1 MAWNLCAIVSMLR
14 CVIGPKWWPKGRFIG
29 AMHRPGPF
37 NNLLRTPASAAFVYR
52 SRFRFVFFFV
62 LLAVALPIWNSTM
75 SAVVEV
81 PLQALPLPVR
91 PPWLQRISALSR
103 AQRLRLGAGLALL
116 VAIAMAALV
125 LGRQPDYRV
134 LFANL
139 SDKDGGAIVAQ
150 LAQMN
155 VPYQYT
161 DGGGAILVPADKVH
175 DVRLR
180 LASQGLPK
188 GSVAGFELMEQ
199 SKFGMTQFQERLN
212 FQRGLE
218 GELTRSIQALS
229 SVQTARVHLALPNQN
244 GFFREQQKPSASI
257 LVSLYPGRTLDRAQL
272 AGIVHLVA
280 SSVPELAPS
289 AVSVLDDSGKLLSDA
304 PDGAGSA
311 AFDAQQLQYV
321 QLLEAQYTRRIL
333 DILEP
338 VVGRNNVKAQV
349 TAEVDFSQTES
360 TSEQHRPNLGQ
371 DASAVRS
378 QQVVES
384 TGAPGAQPP
393 SGVPGATSNQP
404 PAPSAAPINGA
415 NPPPAAAGQ
424 QQGAAPQGKRES
436 VTNSEVDKTV
446 RVTRGG
452 SGSVKR
458 LSAAVVVNYQLAAAE
473 GTGKGEAD
481 STPQALSAERIEQ
494 MTALVRETIGFS
506 KERGDSVN
514 LMHTPFLADAAP
526 APDLPLWKQPE
537 TLELARNMA
546 WPMGGAL
553 FAALVVLGLVRP
565 GLKAMSAPRELPM
578 AAAVPGGQLD
588 ALETEELQR
597 PELGGP
603 GQTLALGLA
612 VAPEQQRL
620 EDARALARRDPVAVA
635 NIVKNWVNGDDAA

>member
-1 MAWNLCAIVSMLR
+1 
-14 CVIGPKWWPKGRFIG
+14 
-29 AMHRPGPF
+29 
-37 NNLLRTPASAAFVYR
+37 
-52 SRFRFVFFFV
+52 
-62 LLAVALPIWNSTM
+62 M
-75 SAVVEV
+75 SAVVDA
-81 PLQALPLPVR
+81 PLMNPSASPT
-91 PPWLQRISALSR
+91 WLQRLSALDR
-103 AQRLRLGAGLALL
+103 AQRMRLGAGLALL
-116 VAIAMAALV
+116 VVAAVAALV

-150 LAQMN
+150 LSQMN
-155 VPYQYT
+155 VPYRHA
-161 DGGGAILVPADKVH
+161 DGGGAILIPADKVH

-229 SVQTARVHLALPNQN
+229 SVQSARVHLALPNQN

-289 AVSVLDDSGKLLSDA
+289 AVSVLDDSGKLLSNP
-304 PDGAGSA
+304 PDGAGA
-311 AFDAQQLQYV
+311 GGFDAQQLQYV
-321 QLLEAQYTRRIL
+321 QQIEQQYTRRIL

-338 VVGRNNVKAQV
+338 VVGRSNVKAQV

-360 TSEQHRPNLGQ
+360 TSEQHRPNLGA

-384 TGAPGAQPP
+384 TGVQGAAQPT
-393 SGVPGATSNQP
+393 GVPGATSNQP
-404 PAPSAAPINGA
+404 PAPSSAPINGA
-415 NPPPAAAGQ
+415 NPPPTAAGQLGAAAAG
-424 QQGAAPQGKRES
+424 GRRES
-436 VTNSEVDKTV
+436 VTNYEVDKTV

-458 LSAAVVVNYQLAAAE
+458 LSAAVVVNYQPVA
-473 GTGKGEAD
+473 GGKGPAVN
-481 STPQALSAERIEQ
+481 QALPPEQLAQ

-506 KERGDSVN
+506 QERGDSVN
-514 LMHTPFLADAAP
+514 LMNTPFLVDAVP
-526 APDLPLWKQPE
+526 AADLPLWKQPE
-537 TLELARNMA
+537 TLELARSLA
-546 WPMGGAL
+546 WPVGLSL
-553 FAALVVLGLVRP
+553 FAAIVLLGLVRP
-565 GLKAMSAPRELPM
+565 ALKALGKPR
-578 AAAVPGGQLD
+578 AVPVAGGQLD
-588 ALETEELQR
+588 ALEADQPQR
-597 PELGGP
+597 P
-603 GQTLALGLA
+603 ALP
-612 VAPEQQRL
+612 APSGAQDLSPTAEQLRL
-620 EDARALARRDPVAVA
+620 DEARALARSNPMAVA
-635 NIVKNWVNGDDAA
+635 NIVKNWVNGEAN